1 MKEVMY
7 KDCNNNAGFLRGL
20 FIQIRA
26 LSDAELNW
34 SISGLEFI
42 PVDHGD
48 FIGGVPDGEMKK
60 IYDFQ
65 KRILDEYTITVTH
78 SVFMELLRNIRTVYE
93 GRFET
98 LIGEKQFKVKVFD
111 GDIIEIDGERE
122 KEINIWIQS
131 LDHYWE

>member
-1 MKEVMY
+1 M
-7 KDCNNNAGFLRGL
+7 R
-20 FIQIRA
+20 I
-26 LSDAELNW
+26 SD
-34 SISGLEFI
+34 LEFI

-65 KRILDEYTITVTH
+65 KRILGEYTITVTH
-78 SVFMELLRNIRTVYE
+78 SAFMDLLRNIRTVYE

-122 KEINIWIQS
+122 EEINI
-131 LDHYWE
+131 